1 MQVYIQD
8 TAMMIA
14 NAQAPSQVIEIRT
27 RLYELLGRC
36 IPPHIIFEHLTMTL
50 ARTLDAFSR
59 SKVVSYRQAC
69 DYLHCLQ
76 MVAYA
81 AEYEH
86 RCRIG
91 AKPLMHFEA
100 FIANT
105 MLVAQERNELVN
117 SDDFDDD
124 DFN

>member
-1 MQVYIQD
+1 
-8 TAMMIA
+8 MMIA
-14 NAQAPSQVIEIRT
+14 NAQAPSQVMEIRT

-36 IPPHIIFEHLTMTL
+36 IPPHIIFEHLTIAL

-59 SKVVSYRQAC
+59 SKVDFYYEPH
-69 DYLHCLQ
+69 DHLHCLQ

-91 AKPLMHFEA
+91 SKPLMHFEA

-105 MLVAQERNELVN
+105 MLVTQERNELIT

-124 DFN
+124 DFS